1 MVIFSKRVAID
12 PSALHTHIRYE
23 FDSPADGE
31 KMVVRYSYSP
41 KKYTGGDAAALA
53 RSAFEK
59 AYPEDVPVRDAD
71 VSSALPL
78 NNHIT
83 LSLEKE
89 GILIGTAH
97 RHSPENVFEISSDS
111 ASPGFFPTA
120 VEKGRYAVSLAV
132 HAILSD
138 AVTANVEVE
147 II

>member
-1 MVIFSKRVAID
+1 MILVSRR
-12 PSALHTHIRYE
+12 PALTRAPFTAE
-23 FDSPADGE
+23 GTPVQL
-31 KMVVRYSYSP
+31 KNKYSRNYL
-41 KKYTGGDAAALA
+41 YLYGDAAALA

-89 GILIGTAH
+89 GKLIGTAH

-138 AVTANVEVE
+138 VVTANVEVE
-147 II
+147 MI